1 MGVSAED
8 TATLA
13 CSLTRHEACE
23 EEVACAL
30 CAVVTLQSKQKGSRT
45 KTLCKLHRQRICLV
59 WICYGD
65 MTSENAR

>member
-30 CAVVTLQSKQKGSRT
+30 CAVDLSLPCKVNRKGVAPKLSANCIGNAFVLFGFVTAT
-45 KTLCKLHRQRICLV
+45 
-59 WICYGD
+59 
-65 MTSENAR
+65 